1 MKDLHWIKLT
11 QQQRCKSDLIHT
23 EFIEQLGNGISVTT
37 EMLSRYKVLSR
48 DDMED
53 KSWRYAPVLVATN
66 RERIDIIHQQSIMF
80 AIEHHTHVIIWPVNY
95 TNWINRPKSDTLA
108 IMNDP
113 VFWQYFVVG
122 AEMIV
127 SSNIN
132 TDLGIANGTMGI
144 CHSITMKEHSD
155 TVYLRNQIQSQP
167 IGSIISL
174 TDTPMSINI
183 ELFKGQISKTK
194 SWDRETLIKEKV
206 VIPLIHEKKFCKK
219 KRMMVQGGVSYGY
232 QPSHVYTTRPFPF
245 ELGFSITIHKTMSK
259 TFDKV
264 ILSLSDRPS

>member
-11 QQQRCKSDLIHT
+11 KQQRCKSDLIHT

-80 AIEHHTHVIIWPVNY
+80 AIEHHTHVIRWPVNY

-113 VFWQYFVVG
+113 VFW
-122 AEMIV
+122 
-127 SSNIN
+127 
-132 TDLGIANGTMGI
+132 
-144 CHSITMKEHSD
+144 
-155 TVYLRNQIQSQP
+155 
-167 IGSIISL
+167 
-174 TDTPMSINI
+174 
-183 ELFKGQISKTK
+183 
-194 SWDRETLIKEKV
+194 
-206 VIPLIHEKKFCKK
+206 
-219 KRMMVQGGVSYGY
+219 
-232 QPSHVYTTRPFPF
+232 
-245 ELGFSITIHKTMSK
+245 
-259 TFDKV
+259 
-264 ILSLSDRPS
+264 

>member
-1 MKDLHWIKLT
+1 M
-11 QQQRCKSDLIHT
+11 IHT

-53 KSWRYAPVLVATN
+53 KSWRYAPILVTTN
-66 RERIDIIHQQSIMF
+66 RERMGIIHQQSIMF
-80 AIEHHTHVIIWPVNY
+80 AIEHHTHVIKWPVDY

-113 VFWQYFVVG
+113 IFWQYFVVG
-122 AEMIV
+122 AEMII

-219 KRMMVQGGVSYGY
+219 NENDGSRRCIVWLS
-232 QPSHVYTTRPFPF
+232 
-245 ELGFSITIHKTMSK
+245 TIPCIYNETIS
-259 TFDKV
+259 V
-264 ILSLSDRPS
+264 